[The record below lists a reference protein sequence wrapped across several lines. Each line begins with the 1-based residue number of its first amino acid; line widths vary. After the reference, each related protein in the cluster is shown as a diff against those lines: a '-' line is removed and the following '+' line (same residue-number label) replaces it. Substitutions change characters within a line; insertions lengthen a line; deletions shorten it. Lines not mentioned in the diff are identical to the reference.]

1 MNVSLPRHEQ
11 LPSLVHESQRLDA
24 QDDDGCWRE
33 EVERMQLQLFN
44 QSILWQE
51 KEQGLVSEIHLRDS
65 ELTAL
70 EHQVRE
76 TAKSVEELQKAKDA
90 AEDAATRHAMRADLL
105 QAQLADAVRFA
116 VPARRSR
123 RNQGPRKR
131 TSANQSKQFFSRP
144 WAFEPSF
151 VMAMPYSG

>member
-1 MNVSLPRHEQ
+1 MDMRLPVCPDMNMSLPVCRNMNMSLPAFSDSLLRREQFPSLVHESQRCTSMNVSLSRHEQ
-11 LPSLVHESQRLDA
+11 FPSLAHESQRLDA

-44 QSILWQE
+44 QTILWQE
-51 KEQGLVSEIHLRDS
+51 KDQGLVSEIHLRDS

-90 AEDAATRHAMRADLL
+90 AE
-105 QAQLADAVRFA
+105 
-116 VPARRSR
+116 
-123 RNQGPRKR
+123 
-131 TSANQSKQFFSRP
+131 
-144 WAFEPSF
+144 
-151 VMAMPYSG
+151 

>member
-24 QDDDGCWRE
+24 QDDDGRWRE

-44 QSILWQE
+44 QTILWQE

-105 QAQLADAVRFA
+105 QASLQTQYALLFQQD
-116 VPARRSR
+116 
-123 RNQGPRKR
+123 
-131 TSANQSKQFFSRP
+131 
-144 WAFEPSF
+144 
-151 VMAMPYSG
+151 